1 MRLLDFSFKRESV
14 WMLVFGVAPAIVGL
28 GIMLLVWILR

>member
-28 GIMLLVWILR
+28 LIMLVVLLSR